1 MLLGHRII
9 LLLCSHTEAGKCKC
23 DLVCSTWTYFN
34 SLLLVFNTGKTIP
47 STTWDFWE
55 LLLCFC
61 ALVVRITSSDIWVL
75 CTARAWKSQGGAC
88 PCRDHQAGAG
98 GEHFRRQ
105 FKASRLYSTYRQHI
119 CTAALLPV
127 CCGTPLQMQGL
138 TEDTN
143 ICRAFLLLLFQSA
156 HLSSFLI
163 AS

>member
-1 MLLGHRII
+1 MVTGSYYYCAHTLRQENVSVTWYVVHGHILIHFCLCLTLGKQFPQ
-9 LLLCSHTEAGKCKC
+9 LPETFGNFC
-23 DLVCSTWTYFN
+23 F
-34 SLLLVFNTGKTIP
+34 
-47 STTWDFWE
+47 
-55 LLLCFC
+55 CFC
-61 ALVVRITSSDIWVL
+61 ALVVPIMSSDIWVL